1 MNLMSQARQEL
12 VYFEDLKKNIIN
24 KIAKEWK
31 SKEQL
36 IHGKIQNKY
45 YNFEYTIENCY
56 NQTGNRTLLFLHN
69 GNTLHDYN
77 FNDIKYWLEKTL

>member
-12 VYFEDLKKNIIN
+12 VYFEDLKKKIID

-45 YNFEYTIENCY
+45 YNFE
-56 NQTGNRTLLFLHN
+56 
-69 GNTLHDYN
+69 
-77 FNDIKYWLEKTL
+77 